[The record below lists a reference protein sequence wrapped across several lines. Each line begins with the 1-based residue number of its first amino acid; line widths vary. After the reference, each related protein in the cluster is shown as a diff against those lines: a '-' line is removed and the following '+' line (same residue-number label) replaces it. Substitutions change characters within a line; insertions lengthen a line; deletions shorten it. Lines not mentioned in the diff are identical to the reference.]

1 MAATLKRRGIRDAM
15 SRPPRITSFSTP
27 LARCALGVALAA
39 VCGIA
44 SAQISLAQSTS
55 SSHKHVSAD
64 PEIQALNHLLT
75 DAQSAVDRQ
84 DYETAAQNYQDYLAK
99 KPDDAEVHFNL
110 GYVYTA
116 MQRSD
121 DAKAE
126 YQKAI
131 ALGPDD
137 PKMAPAYQNL
147 GLTLLPKD
155 PAAAVDPLRHAATL
169 APQDARTKWLLGMAL
184 ENSGKLEPA
193 IDEFQAAEKLNSKD
207 FETRLALGHALIAA
221 GRPADAEPELRQALA
236 LQSDGPDVDRV
247 HLELAQCLIA
257 EKKSEPAAAELAAY
271 LQAHPDDAA
280 RRLDRASL
288 LIDAS
293 KYDDA
298 LAELDRAANGKPE
311 ALSALQ
317 LRAHIF
323 YEEKRWDDLIPVLLK
338 AQALAPKDPSIP
350 AQLGDVYL
358 QKKDYP
364 DAARTLI
371 TAYNLKPGALDVL
384 TELIEA
390 EYQAGDYAGA
400 LQGLDLLS
408 KQRDLPAPSWYIR
421 ASCYDRLGQ
430 PVQALDAYQRFLQ
443 VNTDQNSDMYF
454 AAAAR
459 ARELAREVHD
469 KKTR

>member
-1 MAATLKRRGIRDAM
+1 MNG
-15 SRPPRITSFSTP
+15 PRLMTSFSKP
-27 LARCALGVALAA
+27 LARCALGVALSSLW
-39 VCGIA
+39 CA
-44 SAQISLAQSTS
+44 SFAHTTLAQAS
-55 SSHKHVSAD
+55 SSTRRHVAAN
-64 PEIQALNHLLT
+64 PEAQALNRLLS

-116 MQRSD
+116 MQRPD

-126 YQKAI
+126 YEKAI
-131 ALGPDD
+131 ALAPED

-155 PAAAVDPLRHAATL
+155 PAAAVDPLQHAADL

-184 ENSGKLEPA
+184 ENSGKLAPA
-193 IDEFQAAEKLNSKD
+193 IEQYQAAEKLNEKD
-207 FETRLALGHALIAA
+207 FDTRLSLGHALIAA
-221 GRPADAEPELRQALA
+221 GRPADAEPELREALVV
-236 LQSDGPDVDRV
+236 QPDSPDAPRV
-247 HLELAQCLIA
+247 HLELAECLILQ
-257 EKKSEPAAAELAAY
+257 KKNEPAAAELAAY
-271 LQAHPDDAA
+271 LQSHPDDVG

-288 LIDAS
+288 LVDLS

-311 ALSALQ
+311 TLRSLQ
-317 LRAHIF
+317 LRAHIY
-323 YEEKRWDDLIPVLLK
+323 YEEKHWDDLIPVLQK
-338 AQALAPKDPSIP
+338 AETLAPKDASIP
-350 AQLGDVYL
+350 AQLGEVYL
-358 QKKDYP
+358 TKKDYP

-371 TAYNLKPGALDVL
+371 VAYNLEPGTLDVL
-384 TELIEA
+384 ANLIEA
-390 EYQAGDYAGA
+390 EYQAGNYAAA
-400 LQGLDLLS
+400 LQALDLLA
-408 KQRDLPAPSWYIR
+408 KQKDLPAPSWYIR
-421 ASCYDRLGQ
+421 ASCYDKLGQ

-443 VNTDQNSDMYF
+443 LNTDQNSDMYF

>member
-1 MAATLKRRGIRDAM
+1 MRT
-15 SRPPRITSFSTP
+15 TSFSKL
-27 LARCALGVALAA
+27 LARYALPTALA
-39 VCGIA
+39 VLCGISFSFPA
-44 SAQISLAQSTS
+44 LAQSAG
-55 SSHKHVSAD
+55 SSHKHASAAD
-64 PEIQALNHLLT
+64 PEAQTLNRLLA
-75 DAQSAVDRQ
+75 DAQSAIARQ
-84 DYETAAQNYQDYLAK
+84 DYDTAAQNYQDYLAK

-116 MQRSD
+116 MQRPD

-126 YQKAI
+126 YEKAV
-131 ALGPDD
+131 ALDPDD

-155 PAAAVDPLRHAATL
+155 PAAAVDPLQHAATL

-193 IDEFQAAEKLNSKD
+193 IEQYQDAEKLNAKD
-207 FETRLALGHALIAA
+207 FDTRLALGHALIAA
-221 GRPADAEPELRQALA
+221 GRPADAEPELREALT
-236 LQSDGPDVDRV
+236 LRPDGPDVDRV

-257 EKKSEPAAAELAAY
+257 QKKNEAAAEELAAY
-271 LQAHPDDAA
+271 LQEHPDDVA

-293 KYDDA
+293 KYDEA

-311 ALSALQ
+311 TLSALQ

-323 YEEKRWDDLIPVLLK
+323 YEEKRWDDLIPVLQK
-338 AQALAPKDPSIP
+338 AEAFAPKDPSIP
-350 AQLGDVYL
+350 AQLGEVYL

-384 TELIEA
+384 TELVGA

-400 LQGLDLLS
+400 LQGLDLLA

-421 ASCYDRLGQ
+421 ASCYDKLGQ

-443 VNTDQNSDMYF
+443 LNTDQNSDMYF